1 MKSAEVASDGLSP
14 GRRRRLVQV
23 IFVFVNLALVEV
35 HLPGPLWLAIGATF
49 WAALIGVTISGSNLV
64 CGTMCWIGAI
74 QDIFEPFARPR
85 LVLDARMAR
94 SVTLAILV
102 LWMPI
107 GWFVLPDLA
116 AHDRMPINFS
126 LSWERHLFQAI
137 LAIFVAASVAFL
149 GKRGLCRYLCPFN
162 TIVAAVRARL
172 PRLPRRTPSVV
183 ASSTGS
189 IPCTGGC
196 VGCARREEP
205 AAIPAYER
213 LSTR

>member
-1 MKSAEVASDGLSP
+1 MKSAAVASDGLSP

-35 HLPGPLWLAIGATF
+35 HLPGPLWLAIGGIF
-49 WAALIGVTISGSNLV
+49 WAGLIGVTISGSNLV

-74 QDIFEPFARPR
+74 QDIFECFARPR
-85 LVLDARMAR
+85 IVLDARVAR

-137 LAIFVAASVAFL
+137 LAILVAASVAFL

-162 TIVAAVRARL
+162 TIVAAVRRRL
-172 PRLPRRTPSVV
+172 TRTPPHVV
-183 ASSTGS
+183 AAS
-189 IPCTGGC
+189 IESAPCVGGC
-196 VGCARREEP
+196 AGCFRRDDRGD
-205 AAIPAYER
+205 IPVYER
-213 LSTR
+213 FIAS

>member
-162 TIVAAVRARL
+162 TIVAAVRRGLA
-172 PRLPRRTPSVV
+172 RRTPRVV
-183 ASSTGS
+183 ASSTES
-189 IPCTGGC
+189 AGC
-196 VGCARREEP
+196 VGACTGCFRRDDRGD
-205 AAIPAYER
+205 IPVYER
-213 LSTR
+213 SIAS